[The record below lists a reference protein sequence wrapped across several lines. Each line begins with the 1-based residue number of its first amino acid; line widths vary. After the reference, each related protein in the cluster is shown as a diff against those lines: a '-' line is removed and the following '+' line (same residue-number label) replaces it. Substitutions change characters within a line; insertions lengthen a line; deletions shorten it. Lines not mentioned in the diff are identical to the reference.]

1 MVTYRQFYKNVLGFE
16 PYGFQQKVAELLLE
30 GKNVILSVPTGAGKT
45 WASIMPFLY
54 ATCLGKK
61 DFPQKL
67 IYSLPL
73 RTLANS
79 IYNDVNEVLLL

>member
-45 WASIMPFLY
+45 
-54 ATCLGKK
+54 
-61 DFPQKL
+61 
-67 IYSLPL
+67 
-73 RTLANS
+73 
-79 IYNDVNEVLLL
+79 